1 MLSPKLAKFSS
12 LPSISR
18 CLVMAA
24 IFAAV
29 TFSTTV
35 AVADSGA
42 LADVEAEQRA
52 IFEKVAPAV
61 VFLTHGEGLGSG
73 FFVSSHGDILTNA
86 HVVEDYDDVE
96 VVLHDGRQKRGV
108 VVERYEP
115 MDLAIVTIDV
125 DDSPAVELAPMDRVQ
140 VGDWVASV
148 GHGAGAVWSFT
159 FGMISNIYP
168 DGDERP
174 VFQTQIPLNPG
185 NSGGPVVDRRGR
197 VLGIVTFGIAGA
209 ENLNFAVPVEQ
220 AVFYLE
226 ELATRCDC
234 LVVEAP
240 DNIPIYV
247 DDVMVGTGPR
257 VVVMAEE
264 REYEVMAIIDGQ
276 RRAETIRWPETRTLT
291 LGD

>member
-1 MLSPKLAKFSS
+1 MNFS
-12 LPSISR
+12 LPSVLAAR
-18 CLVMAA
+18 LVTAIILAA
-24 IFAAV
+24 I
-29 TFSTTV
+29 TLSTTV
-35 AVADSGA
+35 AFADSGG
-42 LADVEAEQRA
+42 LAAVEAEQRA
-52 IFEKVAPAV
+52 IFEDVAPAV

-73 FFVSSHGDILTNA
+73 FFVSSQGDILTNA
-86 HVVEDYDDVE
+86 HVVEGYDDVE
-96 VVLHDGRQKRGV
+96 VVLHDGRHKRGV

-125 DDSPAVELAPMDRVQ
+125 DDSPVVELAPMDRVQ

-159 FGMISNIYP
+159 IGIISNIYP

-185 NSGGPVVDRRGR
+185 NSGGPIVDRRGR
-197 VLGIVTFGIAGA
+197 VLGVVTAGIVGA

-220 AVFYLE
+220 AIFHLE
-226 ELATRCDC
+226 ELATRCHC

-240 DNIPIYV
+240 DHIPIYV
-247 DDVMVGTGPR
+247 DGVMIGTGPR

-264 REYEVMAIIDGQ
+264 KEYEIMAVIEGQ
-276 RRAETIRWPETRTLT
+276 RHTETVRWPEIRILR